1 VGKNEQNKITFNTS
15 IIHLF
20 FIQLVYF
27 KKRSRIFDIYFNFCG
42 KNQVGSQFNLLT
54 FEWCLLETKN
64 FHCVL
69 LKHIKFHIRKHGLQ
83 RKVNDADID
92 EGFPADIKE
101 AANRATLDLLPSK
114 SREQYNIAYNRFL
127 EWCKHKKV
135 EGKFS

>member
-1 VGKNEQNKITFNTS
+1 VGKIGKRAQRVDQPHEQNKITFKTS

-42 KNQVGSQFNLLT
+42 KNQIGSQFNLLT

-64 FHCVL
+64 FHYVL

-83 RKVNDADID
+83 RK
-92 EGFPADIKE
+92 
-101 AANRATLDLLPSK
+101 R
-114 SREQYNIAYNRFL
+114 
-127 EWCKHKKV
+127 
-135 EGKFS
+135 